1 MLMLKSILI
10 ISSSSRRSLMV
21 QSKSKAIYADVK
33 EHPQKLFLVQVP
45 DGLTAGD
52 VRVTIQ
58 PTLASIQTLFL
69 K

>member
-1 MLMLKSILI
+1 MLMLKSIL

-33 EHPQKLFLVQVP
+33 DHPHKLFPVQVP

>member
-1 MLMLKSILI
+1 MHFATDHPD
-10 ISSSSRRSLMV
+10 
-21 QSKSKAIYADVK
+21 SKIGQIFADK
-33 EHPQKLFLVQVP
+33 HNMITLVQIK

-69 K
+69 KYLTSFFVTS